1 MNEKNISKK
10 EFSTFK
16 GRILKCLGDKK
27 PSPWGISIGLS
38 RGAVSR
44 IFGRD
49 KIPTWEHLVL
59 ISESLGKSIDWLLTG
74 KEHPKDKISELDHC
88 MDQCSQEER
97 HTARKLI
104 EILRHDNEI
113 QKKVITHTIDLFCG
127 DRLWV
132 RQGRPERRVKPNGL
146 PGMPERRTKVFL
158 YKNDN

>member
-10 EFSTFK
+10 EFNTFK

-59 ISESLGKSIDWLLTG
+59 ISESLGNLSQSLFG
-74 KEHPKDKISELDHC
+74 VSFVFHC
-88 MDQCSQEER
+88 TSS
-97 HTARKLI
+97 
-104 EILRHDNEI
+104 
-113 QKKVITHTIDLFCG
+113 
-127 DRLWV
+127 
-132 RQGRPERRVKPNGL
+132 GRAVFADAV
-146 PGMPERRTKVFL
+146 KVFM
-158 YKNDN
+158 KGVDVPANVAVETFISASFEVD